1 MQLFLLQFLP
11 GTFLAQKNV
20 KQRTICGRFQC
31 QPGYISTCSPL
42 PKSIQKKL
50 QNKKKSLRL
59 QHHQPGY
66 PFEKKGTLGCRNRSS
81 FRWKIFQLK
90 RSVSLKRCGI
100 ALGATGA
107 DTARSCAGRW
117 FPTEPKKCF
126 FDKCGICWGMSRRK
140 TNLLWASWKTIYD
153 VYIYILYMMYINV
166 YHILNEIE
174 TWTWTWYIQW
184 WGGVSWQ
191 SFPQNQ
197 NNLCTY
203 TQSINNPEW
212 HPSWVPSQMHT
223 LLRAFFCLHVDP
235 QTFLS
240 FQAVQDAPWI
250 LLS

>member
-1 MQLFLLQFLP
+1 MWSKELYVVVFNANLVTSQHVHPYQNPFKKSCKTKKKVWDFNITNRVTLLKKRAPWVVEIDHPSDERSSNSNAPYHSNAVVLLWVPPAPTRQGP
-11 GTFLAQKNV
+11 APEGDSPRSRKNV
-20 KQRTICGRFQC
+20 SLTSVEFAGAWVGEKQIYCEH
-31 QPGYISTCSPL
+31 L
-42 PKSIQKKL
+42 E
-50 QNKKKSLRL
+50 RL
-59 QHHQPGY
+59 Y
-66 PFEKKGTLGCRNRSS
+66 
-81 FRWKIFQLK
+81 
-90 RSVSLKRCGI
+90 
-100 ALGATGA
+100 
-107 DTARSCAGRW
+107 
-117 FPTEPKKCF
+117 
-126 FDKCGICWGMSRRK
+126 MM
-140 TNLLWASWKTIYD
+140 
-153 VYIYILYMMYINV
+153 YIYILYMMYINV

>member
-1 MQLFLLQFLP
+1 MWSKELYVVVFNANLV
-11 GTFLAQKNV
+11 TFQTVHPYQNPFK
-20 KQRTICGRFQC
+20 
-31 QPGYISTCSPL
+31 
-42 PKSIQKKL
+42 KSCKT
-50 QNKKKSLRL
+50 KKKSETSTS
-59 QHHQPGY
+59 PTGY
-66 PFEKKGTLGCRNRSS
+66 PFLRGTLGCRNRSS
-81 FRWKIFQLK
+81 FRWKIFQLG
-90 RSVSLKRCGI
+90 SVSLKRCGI

-107 DTARSCAGRW
+107 DTARSCAGGW
-117 FPTEPKKCF
+117 CIKEPKECL
-126 FDKCGICWGMSRRK
+126 FDKCGICWGMSGRK

-153 VYIYILYMMYINV
+153 VYIRIIYDV